1 MKKIST
7 KVVYEGKW
15 IFVQEAQYE
24 NNDGRQ
30 YTWESVHRKRSSV
43 GVVVIAKLMP
53 SNLFILI
60 KQYRPAIEGYIL
72 SVPAGLG
79 FDDPSQALIELK
91 EETGYVGRIV
101 ETSPI
106 LKTGASLINDSA
118 RIVYIEVD
126 ESLPENKDPRQE
138 LESAEDIHVCL
149 VQDHKAK
156 EYILDEAKKG
166 VHIAANLWYLFGL
179 PKYLTGT
186 I

>member
-1 MKKIST
+1 MKKIGT

-15 IFVQEAQYE
+15 IFVQESQYE
-24 NNDGRQ
+24 NNRGNQ

-43 GVVVIAKLMP
+43 GVVVIAKVVP
-53 SNLFILI
+53 SNRFILI

-79 FDDPSQALIELK
+79 FDDPNQALIELK
-91 EETGYVGRIV
+91 EETGYSGTII
-101 ETSPI
+101 ETSPV

-118 RIVYIEVD
+118 RIVYVEVD
-126 ESLPENKDPRQE
+126 ENLEANKDPQQE

-149 VQDHKAK
+149 VEESKAR
-156 EYILDEAKKG
+156 EYLLTQASQG

-179 PKYLTGT
+179 PKYLTKVM
-186 I
+186 